1 MAWYPSRISTRL
13 TLGGI
18 LLLVVT
24 TLVIVAIMLWRGQPR
39 VIEINSALIEET
51 GQGLTRHLSTVLSR
65 IEGETVT
72 LARMAEVLP
81 NDEALY
87 RRVVPHLIGEQNNA
101 MITGGGI
108 WPEPDAFTQGVERR
122 SFFWSRNAEGKLI
135 FSDEY
140 NVPGGNGYHSENWY
154 QQAKGRSQDSCVWS
168 DVYRDAISGVN
179 MVTCSIPYRHSGAF
193 AGVATTDI
201 RLDNVATFMRQQG
214 NSTGGYAFVVDKQGQ
229 ILYFPQADPAKYK
242 TFSDLLST
250 SDWLTPVAESL
261 KSPGGSAQVTSIALE
276 HDNILNAPSRVM
288 LFPMADTGWV
298 VGLVTPQERIVG
310 LAKVMMQ
317 DVLEVLIPIMTLLLV
332 GAWLVVRRLISRLD
346 DTRRALD
353 DIAQGE
359 GDLTRRLDVRG
370 KDEISDIAQ
379 AFNLFVDKI
388 AAILINV
395 RSSSVVVAS
404 NAVSLADSNTELS
417 TRVTQQAAALEESAA
432 AMEQLNATVHQNSGN
447 TQLADELSES
457 TAQTANRCGDV
468 MQGVISTMD
477 NVSASSGRMV
487 EIVAVIDSIA
497 FQTNI
502 LALNAAVEAA
512 RAGDAG
518 RGFAVV
524 ASEVRTLAQ
533 RSATAAQ
540 EIKTLIDGSVSH
552 VNTGSQQIHHA
563 GDRLEELVSNV
574 RQVRQLMGE
583 IRVAGD
589 EQRKGVS
596 EVTLAVTEMDSTV
609 QQNASLIDDAATRTQ
624 VLKEEAE
631 QLALLV
637 SSFRLPD
644 PVTAS

>member
-1 MAWYPSRISTRL
+1 MVWYPTRISTRL
-13 TLGGI
+13 TIGGI
-18 LLLVVT
+18 LLLAVT

-39 VIEINSALIEET
+39 VVEINTALIEET
-51 GQGLTRHLSTVLSR
+51 GQGLTRQLSTVLSR
-65 IEGETVT
+65 IEGETVS
-72 LARMAEVLP
+72 LSRLAEVLP
-81 NDEALY
+81 NDESLY
-87 RRVVPHLIGEQNNA
+87 QSVVPHLIGEDNHSI
-101 MITGGGI
+101 ITGGGI
-108 WPEPDAFTQGVERR
+108 WPEPGAFSAGVEKR
-122 SFFWSRNAEGKLI
+122 SFFWARNAEGKLV
-135 FSDEY
+135 FSNDY
-140 NVPGGNGYHSENWY
+140 NADGSSGYHNESWY
-154 QQAKGRSQDSCVWS
+154 QHAKGQSQNSCLWS
-168 DVYRDAISGVN
+168 DVYQDASSGVN
-179 MVTCSIPYRHSGAF
+179 MVTCSIPYQLSGKF

-201 RLDNVATFMRQQG
+201 RLDNVATFMQQQG

-229 ILYFPQADPAKYK
+229 ILYFPQADNENHK
-242 TFSDLLST
+242 TFSDLSR
-250 SDWLTPVAESL
+250 SAQWLAPVENGL
-261 KSPGGSAQVTSIALE
+261 KSLRVADGVKSITLE
-276 HDNILNAPSRVM
+276 NDNVLNAPSRVM

-298 VGLVTPQERIVG
+298 VGLVTPESRIVG

-317 DVLEVLIPIMTLLLV
+317 DVLEVLIPIMTVLLV
-332 GAWLVVRRLISRLD
+332 GSWLVVRRLISRLD

-370 KDEISDIAQ
+370 KDEISAIAE

-388 AAILINV
+388 AAILITV
-395 RSSSVVVAS
+395 RSSSVVVAN
-404 NAVSLADSNTELS
+404 NAVSLADSNMELS
-417 TRVTQQAAALEESAA
+417 SRVTQQAAALEESSA
-432 AMEQLNATVHQNSGN
+432 AMEQLNATVHQNASN
-447 TQLADELSES
+447 TQLADELSDN
-457 TAQTANRCGDV
+457 TAKTANRCGDV

-477 NVSASSGRMV
+477 NVSGSSGRMV

-540 EIKTLIDGSVSH
+540 EIKALIDESVSH
-552 VNTGSQQIHHA
+552 VGSSSQQIHNA
-563 GDRLEELVSNV
+563 GERLEELVNNV

-583 IRVAGD
+583 IRVAGE

-609 QQNASLIDDAATRTQ
+609 QQNASLIDDAAARTQ

-637 SSFRLPD
+637 STFRLPE
-644 PVTAS
+644 PTVA

>member
-1 MAWYPSRISTRL
+1 MAWYPTRISTRL
-13 TLGGI
+13 TIGGI
-18 LLLVVT
+18 LLLAVT
-24 TLVIVAIMLWRGQPR
+24 TLVIVVIMLWRGQPR
-39 VIEINSALIEET
+39 VVEINTALIEET
-51 GQGLTRHLSTVLSR
+51 GQGLTRQLSTVLSR
-65 IEGETVT
+65 IEGETVS
-72 LARMAEVLP
+72 LSRLAEVLP
-81 NDEALY
+81 NDESLY
-87 RRVVPHLIGEQNNA
+87 QSVVPHLIGEGKDSI
-101 MITGGGI
+101 ITGGGI
-108 WPEPDAFTQGVERR
+108 WPEPDAFIAGVEKR
-122 SFFWSRNAEGKLI
+122 SFFWARNAEGKLVY
-135 FSDEY
+135 SNDY
-140 NVPGGNGYHSENWY
+140 NVEGSSGYHNESWY
-154 QQAKGRSQDSCVWS
+154 QHAKGQSQNNCLWS
-168 DVYRDAISGVN
+168 DVYQDASSGVN
-179 MVTCSIPYRHSGAF
+179 MVTCSVPYQQAGKF

-201 RLDNVATFMRQQG
+201 RLDNVATFMQQQG

-229 ILYFPQADPAKYK
+229 ILYFPQADLAKHK
-242 TFSDLLST
+242 TINDLAQSAQ
-250 SDWLTPVAESL
+250 WLIPVQNGL
-261 KSPGGSAQVTSIALE
+261 KSLRPTDGVKTITLAN
-276 HDNILNAPSRVM
+276 DNVLNTASQVM
-288 LFPMADTGWV
+288 LFPMPDTGWV
-298 VGLVTPQERIVG
+298 VGLATPESRIVG

-332 GAWLVVRRLISRLD
+332 GSWLVVRRLISRLD
-346 DTRRALD
+346 DTRQALD

-370 KDEISDIAQ
+370 KDEISAIAE

-388 AAILINV
+388 SAILITV
-395 RSSSVVVAS
+395 RSSSTVVAN
-404 NAVSLADSNTELS
+404 NAVSLADSNMELS
-417 TRVTQQAAALEESAA
+417 SRVTQQAAALEESSA
-432 AMEQLNATVHQNSGN
+432 AMEQLNATVHQNASN
-447 TQLADELSES
+447 TQLADELSDS

-540 EIKTLIDGSVSH
+540 EIKALIDESVSH
-552 VNTGSQQIHHA
+552 VGSGSQQIHTA
-563 GDRLEELVSNV
+563 GERLGELVSNV

-583 IRVAGD
+583 IRVAGE

-609 QQNASLIDDAATRTQ
+609 QQNASLIDDAAARTQ
-624 VLKEEAE
+624 ALKEEAE
-631 QLALLV
+631 QLAMLV
-637 SSFRLPD
+637 SSFRLPE
-644 PVTAS
+644 PSVA

>member
-1 MAWYPSRISTRL
+1 MAWYPTRISTRL
-13 TLGGI
+13 TIGGI
-18 LLLVVT
+18 LLLAVT
-24 TLVIVAIMLWRGQPR
+24 TIVIVVIMLWRGQPR
-39 VIEINSALIEET
+39 VVEINTALIEET
-51 GQGLTRHLSTVLSR
+51 GQGLTRQLSTVLSR
-65 IEGETVT
+65 IEGETVSMSR
-72 LARMAEVLP
+72 LAEVLP
-81 NDEALY
+81 NDESLY
-87 RRVVPHLIGEQNNA
+87 QSVVPHLIGEGKDSI
-101 MITGGGI
+101 ITGGGI
-108 WPEPDAFTQGVERR
+108 WPEPDAFTAGVEKR
-122 SFFWSRNAEGKLI
+122 SFFWARNAEGKLVY
-135 FSDEY
+135 SNDY
-140 NVPGGNGYHSENWY
+140 NVEGSSGYHNESWY
-154 QQAKGRSQDSCVWS
+154 QHAKGQSQNNCLWS
-168 DVYRDAISGVN
+168 DVYQDASSGVN
-179 MVTCSIPYRHSGAF
+179 MVTCSVPYQQAGKF

-201 RLDNVATFMRQQG
+201 RLDNVATFMQQQG

-229 ILYFPQADPAKYK
+229 ILYFPQADLAKHK
-242 TFSDLLST
+242 TINDLAQSAQ
-250 SDWLTPVAESL
+250 WLIPVQNGL
-261 KSPGGSAQVTSIALE
+261 KSLRPTDGVKTITLE
-276 HDNILNAPSRVM
+276 NDLVLNTASQVM
-288 LFPMADTGWV
+288 LFPMPDTGWV
-298 VGLVTPQERIVG
+298 VGLVTPESRIVG

-332 GAWLVVRRLISRLD
+332 GSWLVVRRLISRLD
-346 DTRRALD
+346 DTRQALD

-370 KDEISDIAQ
+370 KDEISAIAE

-388 AAILINV
+388 SAILITV
-395 RSSSVVVAS
+395 RSSSTVVAN
-404 NAVSLADSNTELS
+404 NAVSLADSNMELS
-417 TRVTQQAAALEESAA
+417 SRVTQQAAALEESSA
-432 AMEQLNATVHQNSGN
+432 AMEQLNATVHQNASN
-447 TQLADELSES
+447 TQLADELSDN

-540 EIKTLIDGSVSH
+540 EIKALIDESVSH
-552 VNTGSQQIHHA
+552 VGSGSQQIHTA
-563 GDRLEELVSNV
+563 GERLGELVNNV

-583 IRVAGD
+583 IRVAGE

-609 QQNASLIDDAATRTQ
+609 QQNASLIDDAAARTQ
-624 VLKEEAE
+624 ALKEEAE

-637 SSFRLPD
+637 SSFRLPE
-644 PVTAS
+644 PSVA

>member
-1 MAWYPSRISTRL
+1 MAWYPTRISTRL
-13 TLGGI
+13 TIGGI
-18 LLLVVT
+18 LLLAVT
-24 TLVIVAIMLWRGQPR
+24 TIVIVVIMLWRGQPR
-39 VIEINSALIEET
+39 VVEINTALIEET
-51 GQGLTRHLSTVLSR
+51 GQGLTRQLSTVLSR
-65 IEGETVT
+65 IEGETVS
-72 LARMAEVLP
+72 LSRLAEVLP
-81 NDEALY
+81 NDESLY
-87 RRVVPHLIGEQNNA
+87 QSVVPHLIGEGKDSI
-101 MITGGGI
+101 ITGGGI
-108 WPEPDAFTQGVERR
+108 WPEPDAFTAGVEKR
-122 SFFWSRNAEGKLI
+122 SFFWARNAEGKLVY
-135 FSDEY
+135 SNDY
-140 NVPGGNGYHSENWY
+140 NVEGSSGYHHESWY
-154 QQAKGRSQDSCVWS
+154 QHAKGQSQNNCLWS
-168 DVYRDAISGVN
+168 DVYQDASSGVN
-179 MVTCSIPYRHSGAF
+179 MVTCSVPYQQAGKF

-201 RLDNVATFMRQQG
+201 RLDNVATFMQQQG

-229 ILYFPQADPAKYK
+229 ILYFPQADLAKHK
-242 TFSDLLST
+242 TINDLAQSAQ
-250 SDWLTPVAESL
+250 WLIPVQNGL
-261 KSPGGSAQVTSIALE
+261 KSLRPTDGVKTITLE
-276 HDNILNAPSRVM
+276 NDHVLNTASQVM
-288 LFPMADTGWV
+288 LFPMPDTGWV
-298 VGLVTPQERIVG
+298 VGLVTPESRIVG

-332 GAWLVVRRLISRLD
+332 GSWLVVRRLISRLD
-346 DTRRALD
+346 DTRQALD

-370 KDEISDIAQ
+370 KDEISAIAE

-388 AAILINV
+388 SAILITV
-395 RSSSVVVAS
+395 RSSSTVVAN
-404 NAVSLADSNTELS
+404 NAVSLADSNMEFS
-417 TRVTQQAAALEESAA
+417 SRVTQQAAALEESSA
-432 AMEQLNATVHQNSGN
+432 AMEQLNATVHQNASN
-447 TQLADELSES
+447 TQLADELSDN

-540 EIKTLIDGSVSH
+540 EIKALIDESVSH
-552 VNTGSQQIHHA
+552 VGSGSQQIHTA
-563 GDRLEELVSNV
+563 GERLGELVSNV

-583 IRVAGD
+583 IRVAGE

-609 QQNASLIDDAATRTQ
+609 QQNASLIDDAAARTQ
-624 VLKEEAE
+624 ALKEEAE

-637 SSFRLPD
+637 SSFRLPE
-644 PVTAS
+644 PSVA

>member
-1 MAWYPSRISTRL
+1 MAWYPTRISTRL
-13 TLGGI
+13 TIGGI
-18 LLLVVT
+18 LLLAVT

-39 VIEINSALIEET
+39 VVEINTALIEET
-51 GQGLTRHLSTVLSR
+51 GQGLTRQLSTVLSR
-65 IEGETVT
+65 IEGETVS
-72 LARMAEVLP
+72 LSRLAEVLP
-81 NDEALY
+81 NDESLY
-87 RRVVPHLIGEQNNA
+87 QSVVPHLIGEDNHSI
-101 MITGGGI
+101 ITGGGI
-108 WPEPDAFTQGVERR
+108 WPEPGAFSAGVEKR
-122 SFFWSRNAEGKLI
+122 SFFWARNAEGKLV
-135 FSDEY
+135 FSNDY
-140 NVPGGNGYHSENWY
+140 NADGSSGYHNESWY
-154 QQAKGRSQDSCVWS
+154 QHAKGQSQNSCLWS
-168 DVYRDAISGVN
+168 DVYQDASSGVN
-179 MVTCSIPYRHSGAF
+179 MVTCSIPYQLSGKF

-201 RLDNVATFMRQQG
+201 RLDNVATFMQQQG

-229 ILYFPQADPAKYK
+229 ILYFPQADNENHK
-242 TFSDLLST
+242 TFSDLSR
-250 SDWLTPVAESL
+250 SAQWLAPVENGL
-261 KSPGGSAQVTSIALE
+261 KSLRVADGVKSITLE
-276 HDNILNAPSRVM
+276 NDNVLNAPSRVM

-298 VGLVTPQERIVG
+298 VGLVTPESRIVG

-317 DVLEVLIPIMTLLLV
+317 DVLEVLIPIMTVLLV
-332 GAWLVVRRLISRLD
+332 GSWLVVRRLISRLD

-370 KDEISDIAQ
+370 KDEISAIAE

-388 AAILINV
+388 AAILITV
-395 RSSSVVVAS
+395 RSSSVVVAN
-404 NAVSLADSNTELS
+404 NAVSLADSNMELS
-417 TRVTQQAAALEESAA
+417 SRVTQQAAALEESSA
-432 AMEQLNATVHQNSGN
+432 AMEQLNATVHQNASN
-447 TQLADELSES
+447 TQLADELSDN
-457 TAQTANRCGDV
+457 TAKTANRCGDV

-477 NVSASSGRMV
+477 NVSGSSGRMV

-540 EIKTLIDGSVSH
+540 EIKALIDESVSH
-552 VNTGSQQIHHA
+552 VGSSSQQIHNA
-563 GDRLEELVSNV
+563 GERLEELVNNV

-583 IRVAGD
+583 IRVAGE

-609 QQNASLIDDAATRTQ
+609 QQNASLIDDAAARTQ

-637 SSFRLPD
+637 STFRLPE
-644 PVTAS
+644 PAVA

>member
-1 MAWYPSRISTRL
+1 MAWYPTRISTRL
-13 TLGGI
+13 TIGGI
-18 LLLVVT
+18 LLLAVT
-24 TLVIVAIMLWRGQPR
+24 TLVIVVIMLWRGQPR
-39 VIEINSALIEET
+39 VVEINTALIEET
-51 GQGLTRHLSTVLSR
+51 GQGLTRQLSTVLSR
-65 IEGETVT
+65 IEGETVS
-72 LARMAEVLP
+72 LSRLAEVLP
-81 NDEALY
+81 NDESLY
-87 RRVVPHLIGEQNNA
+87 QSVVPHLIGEGKDSI
-101 MITGGGI
+101 ITGGGI
-108 WPEPDAFTQGVERR
+108 WPEPDAFTAGVEKR
-122 SFFWSRNAEGKLI
+122 SFFWARNAEGKLVY
-135 FSDEY
+135 SNDY
-140 NVPGGNGYHSENWY
+140 NVEGSSGYHNESWY
-154 QQAKGRSQDSCVWS
+154 QHAKGQSQNNCLWS
-168 DVYRDAISGVN
+168 DVYQDASSGVN
-179 MVTCSIPYRHSGAF
+179 MVTCSVPYQQAGKF

-201 RLDNVATFMRQQG
+201 RLDNVATFMQQQG

-229 ILYFPQADPAKYK
+229 ILYFPQADLAKHK
-242 TFSDLLST
+242 TINDLAQSAQ
-250 SDWLTPVAESL
+250 WLIPVQNGL
-261 KSPGGSAQVTSIALE
+261 KSLRPTDGVKTITLAN
-276 HDNILNAPSRVM
+276 DNVLNTASQVM
-288 LFPMADTGWV
+288 LFPMPDTGWV
-298 VGLVTPQERIVG
+298 VGLATPESRIVG

-332 GAWLVVRRLISRLD
+332 GSWLVVRRLISRLD
-346 DTRRALD
+346 DTRQALD

-370 KDEISDIAQ
+370 KDEISAIAE

-388 AAILINV
+388 SAILITV
-395 RSSSVVVAS
+395 RSSSTVVAN
-404 NAVSLADSNTELS
+404 NAVSLADSNMELS
-417 TRVTQQAAALEESAA
+417 SRVTQQAAALEESSA
-432 AMEQLNATVHQNSGN
+432 AMEQLNATVHRNASN
-447 TQLADELSES
+447 TQLADELSDS

-540 EIKTLIDGSVSH
+540 EIKALIDESVSH
-552 VNTGSQQIHHA
+552 VGSGSQQIHTA
-563 GDRLEELVSNV
+563 GERLGELVSNV

-583 IRVAGD
+583 IRVAGE

-609 QQNASLIDDAATRTQ
+609 QQNASLIDDAAARTQ
-624 VLKEEAE
+624 ALKEEAE
-631 QLALLV
+631 QLAMLV
-637 SSFRLPD
+637 SSFRLPE
-644 PVTAS
+644 PSVA

>member
-1 MAWYPSRISTRL
+1 MAWYPTRISTRL
-13 TLGGI
+13 TIGGI
-18 LLLVVT
+18 LLLAVT
-24 TLVIVAIMLWRGQPR
+24 TLVIVAIMFWRGQPR
-39 VIEINSALIEET
+39 VVEINSDLIEET
-51 GQGLTRHLSTVLSR
+51 GQGLTRQLSTVLSR
-65 IEGETVT
+65 IEGETVS
-72 LARMAEVLP
+72 LSRLAEVLP
-81 NDEALY
+81 NDESLY
-87 RRVVPHLIGEQNNA
+87 QSVVPHLIGEDKNSI
-101 MITGGGI
+101 ITGGGI
-108 WPEPDAFTQGVERR
+108 WPEPDAFTAGVERR
-122 SFFWSRNAEGKLI
+122 SFFWARNAEGKLV
-135 FSDEY
+135 FSNDY
-140 NVPGGNGYHSENWY
+140 NAEGSSGYHNESWY
-154 QQAKGRSQDSCVWS
+154 QHAKEHSQNNCLWS
-168 DVYRDAISGVN
+168 DVYQDASSGVN
-179 MVTCSIPYRHSGAF
+179 MVTCSIPYLLAGKF

-201 RLDNVATFMRQQG
+201 RLDNVATFMQQQG

-229 ILYFPQADPAKYK
+229 ILYFPQADNTKDK
-242 TFSDLLST
+242 TFSELARSAQWLS
-250 SDWLTPVAESL
+250 PVEKGL
-261 KSPGGSAQVTSIALE
+261 KSLRATEGVKTITLE
-276 HDNILNAPSRVM
+276 KDNLLNAPSRVM

-298 VGLVTPQERIVG
+298 VGLVTPESRIVG
-310 LAKVMMQ
+310 LAKVIMQ
-317 DVLEVLIPIMTLLLV
+317 DVLEVLIPVMTLLLA
-332 GAWLVVRRLISRLD
+332 GSWLVVRRLISRLD

-370 KDEISDIAQ
+370 KDEISDIAE

-388 AAILINV
+388 SAILITV
-395 RSSSVVVAS
+395 RSSSVVVAN
-404 NAVSLADSNTELS
+404 NAVSLADSNMELS
-417 TRVTQQAAALEESAA
+417 SRVTQQAAALEESSA
-432 AMEQLNATVHQNSGN
+432 AMEQLNATVHQNASN
-447 TQLADELSES
+447 TQLADELSDS

-477 NVSASSGRMV
+477 NVSNSSGRMV

-540 EIKTLIDGSVSH
+540 EIKALIDESVSH
-552 VNTGSQQIHHA
+552 VGSSSQQIHHA
-563 GDRLEELVSNV
+563 GERLGELVNNV

-583 IRVAGD
+583 IRVAGE

-609 QQNASLIDDAATRTQ
+609 QQNASLIDDAAARTQ
-624 VLKEEAE
+624 ALKEEAE

-637 SSFRLPD
+637 SSFRLPE
-644 PVTAS
+644 PISA

>member
-1 MAWYPSRISTRL
+1 MVWYPSRISTRL

-18 LLLVVT
+18 ALLAVT
-24 TLVIVAIMLWRGQPR
+24 TLVIVVIMLWRGQPR
-39 VIEINSALIEET
+39 VVEINTALIEET
-51 GQGLTRHLSTVLSR
+51 GHGLTRQLSSVLSR
-65 IEGETVT
+65 IEGETVS
-72 LARMAEVLP
+72 LSRLAEVLP

-87 RRVVPHLIGEQNNA
+87 RAVVPRLLGEKNNSI
-101 MITGGGI
+101 ITGGGI
-108 WPEPDAFTQGVERR
+108 WPEPDAFTPGVARR
-122 SFFWSRNAEGKLI
+122 SFFWSRNTDDKLV

-140 NVPGGNGYHSENWY
+140 NAPGGNGYHSESWY
-154 QQAKGRSQDSCVWS
+154 QGAKGHSQENCVWS
-168 DVYRDAISGVN
+168 DVYQDAISGIN
-179 MVTCSIPYRHSGAF
+179 MVTCSIPYQLAGKF

-201 RLDNVATFMRQQG
+201 RLDNVASFMQQQG
-214 NSTGGYAFVVDKQGQ
+214 GRTGGYAFVVDKQGQ
-229 ILYFPQADPAKYK
+229 ILYFPQNDRDHYK
-242 TFSDLLST
+242 TVGDLVKASA
-250 SDWLTPVAESL
+250 WLNPVAQRLQQLRTATTEVS
-261 KSPGGSAQVTSIALE
+261 SIALE
-276 HDNILNAPSRVM
+276 NDGILNAPSRVM

-310 LAKVMMQ
+310 LAKVMMR
-317 DVLEVLIPIMTLLLV
+317 DVLEVLIPVMTLLLV
-332 GAWLVVRRLISRLD
+332 GSWLVVRRLIARLD

-359 GDLTRRLDVRG
+359 GDLTRRLEVRG
-370 KDEISDIAQ
+370 KDEISAIAQ

-388 AAILINV
+388 SAILLTV
-395 RSSSVVVAS
+395 RSSSEVVAN

-417 TRVTQQAAALEESAA
+417 SRVTQQAAALEESAA
-432 AMEQLNATVHQNSGN
+432 AMEQLNATVHQNASN

-468 MQGVISTMD
+468 MHGVISTMD

-487 EIVAVIDSIA
+487 EIVSVIDSIA

-540 EIKTLIDGSVSH
+540 EIKALIDESVSH
-552 VNTGSQQIHHA
+552 VDNSSQQIHHA
-563 GDRLEELVSNV
+563 GDRLQELVGHV

-583 IRVAGD
+583 IRVAGE
-589 EQRKGVS
+589 EQRKGVA

-609 QQNASLIDDAATRTQ
+609 QQNASLIDDAAARTQ
-624 VLKEEAE
+624 VLKAEAE
-631 QLALLV
+631 ELALQV
-637 SSFRLPD
+637 SSFKLP
-644 PVTAS
+644 

>member
-1 MAWYPSRISTRL
+1 MVWYPSRISTRL
-13 TLGGI
+13 TIGGI
-18 LLLVVT
+18 ALLAVT

-39 VIEINSALIEET
+39 VVEINSALIEET
-51 GQGLTRHLSTVLSR
+51 GQGLTRQLGTVLSR
-65 IEGETVT
+65 IEGETVS
-72 LARMAEVLP
+72 LSRLAEVLP
-81 NDEALY
+81 NDESLY
-87 RRVVPHLIGEQNNA
+87 QHVVPHLIGEQNDSI
-101 MITGGGI
+101 ITGGGI
-108 WPEPDAFTQGVERR
+108 WPEPDAFTPGIERR
-122 SFFWSRNAEGKLI
+122 SFFWARDAEGKLI
-135 FSDEY
+135 FSDDY
-140 NVPGGNGYHSENWY
+140 NVAGGSGYHNESWY
-154 QQAKGRSQDSCVWS
+154 LQAKGHSQNSCVWS
-168 DVYRDAISGVN
+168 DVYQDTISGVN
-179 MVTCSIPYRHSGAF
+179 MVTCSIPYQLAGKF

-201 RLDNVATFMRQQG
+201 RLDNVATFMQQQG

-229 ILYFPQADPAKYK
+229 ILYFPQADHAQFK
-242 TFSDLLST
+242 TFTDLVKA
-250 SDWLTPVAESL
+250 SDWLAPVSAIG
-261 KSPGGSAQVTSIALE
+261 KSITRA
-276 HDNILNAPSRVM
+276 HDGILDGPSRVM
-288 LFPMADTGWV
+288 LFPMADTGWI
-298 VGLVTPQERIVG
+298 VGLVTPEERVVG
-310 LAKVMMQ
+310 LAKVMMK
-317 DVLEVLIPIMTLLLV
+317 DVLEVLIPIMAILLV
-332 GAWLVVRRLISRLD
+332 GSWLVVRRLISRLD

-388 AAILINV
+388 SAILITV
-395 RSSSVVVAS
+395 RSSSVVVAN
-404 NAVSLADSNTELS
+404 NAVSLADSNMELS
-417 TRVTQQAAALEESAA
+417 SRVTQQAAALEESAS
-432 AMEQLNATVHQNSGN
+432 AMEQLNATVHQNTGN
-447 TQLADELSES
+447 TQLADELSEN

-540 EIKTLIDGSVSH
+540 EIKALIDESVSH
-552 VNTGSQQIHHA
+552 VDSSSQQIHNA
-563 GDRLEELVSNV
+563 GDRLGELVGNV

-583 IRVAGD
+583 IRVAGE

-609 QQNASLIDDAATRTQ
+609 QQNASLIDDAAARTQ

-637 SSFRLPD
+637 SSFRLPE
-644 PVTAS
+644 PTAA

>member
-1 MAWYPSRISTRL
+1 MAWYPTRISTRL
-13 TLGGI
+13 TIGGI
-18 LLLVVT
+18 LLLAVT
-24 TLVIVAIMLWRGQPR
+24 TLVIVVIMLWRGQPR
-39 VIEINSALIEET
+39 VVEINTALIEET
-51 GQGLTRHLSTVLSR
+51 GQGLTRQLSTVLSR
-65 IEGETVT
+65 IEGETVS
-72 LARMAEVLP
+72 LSRLAEVLP
-81 NDEALY
+81 NDESLY
-87 RRVVPHLIGEQNNA
+87 QSVVPHLIGEGKDSI
-101 MITGGGI
+101 ITGGGI
-108 WPEPDAFTQGVERR
+108 WPEPDAFSAGVEKR
-122 SFFWSRNAEGKLI
+122 SFFWARNAEGKLVY
-135 FSDEY
+135 SNDY
-140 NVPGGNGYHSENWY
+140 NVEGSSGYHNESWY
-154 QQAKGRSQDSCVWS
+154 QHAKGQSQNNCLWS
-168 DVYRDAISGVN
+168 DVYQDASSGVN
-179 MVTCSIPYRHSGAF
+179 MVTCSVPYQQAGKF

-201 RLDNVATFMRQQG
+201 RLDNVATFMQQQG

-229 ILYFPQADPAKYK
+229 ILYFPQADLAKHK
-242 TFSDLLST
+242 TINDLAQSAQ
-250 SDWLTPVAESL
+250 WLIPVQNGL
-261 KSPGGSAQVTSIALE
+261 KSLRPTDGVKTITLAN
-276 HDNILNAPSRVM
+276 DNVLNTASQVM
-288 LFPMADTGWV
+288 LFPMPDTGWV
-298 VGLVTPQERIVG
+298 VGLATPESRIVG

-332 GAWLVVRRLISRLD
+332 GSWLVVRRLISRLD
-346 DTRRALD
+346 DTRQALD

-370 KDEISDIAQ
+370 KDEISAIAE

-388 AAILINV
+388 SAILITV
-395 RSSSVVVAS
+395 RSSSTVVVN
-404 NAVSLADSNTELS
+404 NAVSLADSNMELS
-417 TRVTQQAAALEESAA
+417 SRVTQQAAALEESSA
-432 AMEQLNATVHQNSGN
+432 AMEQLNATVHQNASN
-447 TQLADELSES
+447 TQLADELSDS

-540 EIKTLIDGSVSH
+540 EIKALIDESVSH
-552 VNTGSQQIHHA
+552 VGSGSQQIHTA
-563 GDRLEELVSNV
+563 GERLGELVSNV

-583 IRVAGD
+583 IRVAGE

-609 QQNASLIDDAATRTQ
+609 QQNASLIDDAAARTQ
-624 VLKEEAE
+624 ALKEEAE
-631 QLALLV
+631 QLAMLV
-637 SSFRLPD
+637 SSFRLPE
-644 PVTAS
+644 PSVA

>member
-1 MAWYPSRISTRL
+1 MAWYPTRISTRL
-13 TLGGI
+13 TIGGI
-18 LLLVVT
+18 LLLAVT
-24 TLVIVAIMLWRGQPR
+24 TLVIVVIMLWRGQPR
-39 VIEINSALIEET
+39 VVEINTALIEET
-51 GQGLTRHLSTVLSR
+51 GQGLTRQLSTVLSR
-65 IEGETVT
+65 IEGETVS
-72 LARMAEVLP
+72 LSRLAEVLP
-81 NDEALY
+81 NDESLY
-87 RRVVPHLIGEQNNA
+87 QSVVPHLIGEGKDSI
-101 MITGGGI
+101 ITGGGI
-108 WPEPDAFTQGVERR
+108 WPEPDAFTPGVEKR
-122 SFFWSRNAEGKLI
+122 SFFWARNAEGKLVY
-135 FSDEY
+135 SNDY
-140 NVPGGNGYHSENWY
+140 NVEGSSGYHNESWY
-154 QQAKGRSQDSCVWS
+154 QLAKGHSQNSCLWS
-168 DVYRDAISGVN
+168 DVYRDASSGVN
-179 MVTCSIPYRHSGAF
+179 MVTCSVPYQQAGKF

-201 RLDNVATFMRQQG
+201 RLDNVATFMQQQG

-229 ILYFPQADPAKYK
+229 ILYFPQADLAKYK
-242 TFSDLLST
+242 TINDLAQSAQ
-250 SDWLTPVAESL
+250 WLIPVQNGL
-261 KSPGGSAQVTSIALE
+261 KSLRPTDGVKTITLAN
-276 HDNILNAPSRVM
+276 DNVLNTASQVM
-288 LFPMADTGWV
+288 LFPMPDTGWV
-298 VGLVTPQERIVG
+298 VGLATPESRIVG

-332 GAWLVVRRLISRLD
+332 GSWLVVRRLISRLD
-346 DTRRALD
+346 DTRQALD

-370 KDEISDIAQ
+370 KDEISAIAE

-388 AAILINV
+388 SAILITV
-395 RSSSVVVAS
+395 RSSSTVVAN
-404 NAVSLADSNTELS
+404 NAVSLADSNMELS
-417 TRVTQQAAALEESAA
+417 SRVTQQAAALEESSA
-432 AMEQLNATVHQNSGN
+432 AMEQLNATVHQNASN
-447 TQLADELSES
+447 TQLADELSDS

-540 EIKTLIDGSVSH
+540 EIKALIDESVSH
-552 VNTGSQQIHHA
+552 VDSGSQQIHTA
-563 GDRLEELVSNV
+563 GERLGELVNNV

-583 IRVAGD
+583 IRVAGE

-609 QQNASLIDDAATRTQ
+609 QQNASLIDDAAARTQ
-624 VLKEEAE
+624 ALKEEAE

-637 SSFRLPD
+637 SSFRLPE
-644 PVTAS
+644 PGVAG

>member
-1 MAWYPSRISTRL
+1 MAWYPTRISTRL
-13 TLGGI
+13 TIGGI
-18 LLLVVT
+18 LLLAVT
-24 TLVIVAIMLWRGQPR
+24 TIVIVVIMLWRGQPR
-39 VIEINSALIEET
+39 VVEINTALIEET
-51 GQGLTRHLSTVLSR
+51 GQGLTRQLSTVLSR
-65 IEGETVT
+65 IEGETVSMSR
-72 LARMAEVLP
+72 LAEVLP
-81 NDEALY
+81 NDESLY
-87 RRVVPHLIGEQNNA
+87 QSVVPHLIGEGKDSI
-101 MITGGGI
+101 ITGGGI
-108 WPEPDAFTQGVERR
+108 WPEPDAFTAGVEKR
-122 SFFWSRNAEGKLI
+122 SFFWARNAEGKLVY
-135 FSDEY
+135 SNDY
-140 NVPGGNGYHSENWY
+140 NVEGSSGYHNESWY
-154 QQAKGRSQDSCVWS
+154 QHAKGQSQNNCLWS
-168 DVYRDAISGVN
+168 DVYQDASSGVN
-179 MVTCSIPYRHSGAF
+179 MVTCSVPYQQAGKF

-201 RLDNVATFMRQQG
+201 RLDNVATFMQQQG

-229 ILYFPQADPAKYK
+229 ILYFPQADLAKHK
-242 TFSDLLST
+242 TINDLAQSAQ
-250 SDWLTPVAESL
+250 WLIPVQNGL
-261 KSPGGSAQVTSIALE
+261 KSLRPTDGVKTITLE
-276 HDNILNAPSRVM
+276 NDHILNTASQVM
-288 LFPMADTGWV
+288 LFPMPDTGWV
-298 VGLVTPQERIVG
+298 VGLVTPESRIVG

-332 GAWLVVRRLISRLD
+332 GSWLVVRRLISRLD
-346 DTRRALD
+346 DTRQALD

-370 KDEISDIAQ
+370 KDEISAIAE

-388 AAILINV
+388 SAILITV
-395 RSSSVVVAS
+395 RSSSTVVAN
-404 NAVSLADSNTELS
+404 NAVSLADSNMELS
-417 TRVTQQAAALEESAA
+417 SRVTQQAAALEESSA
-432 AMEQLNATVHQNSGN
+432 AMEQLNATVHQNASN
-447 TQLADELSES
+447 TQLADELSDN

-502 LALNAAVEAA
+502 LVLNAAVEAA

-540 EIKTLIDGSVSH
+540 EIKTLIDESVSH
-552 VNTGSQQIHHA
+552 VGSGSQPIHTA
-563 GDRLEELVSNV
+563 GERLGELVSNV

-583 IRVAGD
+583 IRVAGE

-609 QQNASLIDDAATRTQ
+609 QQNASLIDDAAARTQ
-624 VLKEEAE
+624 ALKEEAE

-637 SSFRLPD
+637 SSFRLPE
-644 PVTAS
+644 PSVA

>member
-1 MAWYPSRISTRL
+1 MAWYPTRISTRL
-13 TLGGI
+13 TIGGI
-18 LLLVVT
+18 LLLAVT
-24 TLVIVAIMLWRGQPR
+24 TLVIVVIMLWRGQPR
-39 VIEINSALIEET
+39 VVEINTALIEET
-51 GQGLTRHLSTVLSR
+51 GQGLTRQLSTVLSR
-65 IEGETVT
+65 IEGETVS
-72 LARMAEVLP
+72 LSRLAEVLP
-81 NDEALY
+81 NDESLY
-87 RRVVPHLIGEQNNA
+87 QSVVPHLIGEGKDSI
-101 MITGGGI
+101 ITGGGI
-108 WPEPDAFTQGVERR
+108 WPEPDAFSAGVEKR
-122 SFFWSRNAEGKLI
+122 SFFWARNAEGKLVY
-135 FSDEY
+135 SNDY
-140 NVPGGNGYHSENWY
+140 NVEGSSGYHNESWY
-154 QQAKGRSQDSCVWS
+154 QHAKGQSQNNCLWS
-168 DVYRDAISGVN
+168 DVYQDASSGVN
-179 MVTCSIPYRHSGAF
+179 MVTCSVPYQQAGQF

-201 RLDNVATFMRQQG
+201 RLDNVATFMQQQG

-229 ILYFPQADPAKYK
+229 ILYFPQADRAKHK
-242 TFSDLLST
+242 TINDLAQSAQ
-250 SDWLTPVAESL
+250 WLIPVQNGL
-261 KSPGGSAQVTSIALE
+261 KSLRPTDGVKTITLAN
-276 HDNILNAPSRVM
+276 DNVLNTASQVM
-288 LFPMADTGWV
+288 LFPMPDTGWV
-298 VGLVTPQERIVG
+298 VGLATPESRIVG

-332 GAWLVVRRLISRLD
+332 GSWLVVRRLISRLD
-346 DTRRALD
+346 DTRQALD

-370 KDEISDIAQ
+370 KDEISAIAE

-388 AAILINV
+388 SAILITV
-395 RSSSVVVAS
+395 RSSSTVVAN
-404 NAVSLADSNTELS
+404 NAVSLADSNMELS
-417 TRVTQQAAALEESAA
+417 SRVTQQAAALEESSA
-432 AMEQLNATVHQNSGN
+432 AMEQLNATVHQNASN
-447 TQLADELSES
+447 TQLADELSDS

-540 EIKTLIDGSVSH
+540 EIKALIDESVSH
-552 VNTGSQQIHHA
+552 VGSGSQQIHTA
-563 GDRLEELVSNV
+563 GERLGELVSNV

-583 IRVAGD
+583 IRVAGE

-609 QQNASLIDDAATRTQ
+609 QQNASLIDDAAARTQ
-624 VLKEEAE
+624 ALKEEAE
-631 QLALLV
+631 QLAMLV
-637 SSFRLPD
+637 SSFRLPE
-644 PVTAS
+644 PSVA